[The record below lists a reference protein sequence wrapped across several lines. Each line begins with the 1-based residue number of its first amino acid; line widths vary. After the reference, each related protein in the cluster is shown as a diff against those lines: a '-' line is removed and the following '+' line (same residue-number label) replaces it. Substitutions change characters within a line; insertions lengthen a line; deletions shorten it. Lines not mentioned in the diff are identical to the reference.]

1 MTKAKTAIDM
11 RGVTKNYGNNRGITD
26 VSLSVKAGE
35 IFGFLGPNGAGKT
48 TTIRCIMD
56 FIRPSKGT
64 IAVFGSNSHTD
75 SVAIKARV
83 GFLPSDS
90 QLYMR
95 WTGQEHLGLY
105 KKMRGPSDMSDVVN
119 RLGLSLNVQA
129 KHLSTGNKQ
138 KLSLLLALY
147 GNPKLL
153 VLDEPTKGLDPIL
166 QQEIY
171 TLLNEYKHRGGTVFL
186 SSHNLPE
193 VEKICDSIGVIK
205 EGKIVASE
213 TMQSI
218 RDMNIH
224 IISFSTESKINQ
236 SDFNLV
242 STEVL
247 HHSEKHIILKA
258 KGDLSPLMQT
268 IAKYKVKDLEVTHA
282 SLEDIFMEFYKD

>member
-1 MTKAKTAIDM
+1 MSVTKPAISINN
-11 RGVTKNYGNNRGITD
+11 VTKNYGNNRGITS

-64 IAVFGSNSHTD
+64 ITVFGTNSHTD
-75 SVAIKARV
+75 SVNIKAKI
-83 GFLPSDS
+83 GFLPSDP

-95 WTGQEHLGLY
+95 WTGGEHLSLY
-105 KKMRGPSDMSDVVN
+105 NKLRGSADMSDAVN
-119 RLGLSLNVQA
+119 RLGLNLDVQA
-129 KHLSTGNKQ
+129 RHLSTGNKQ
-138 KLSLLLALY
+138 KLSLLLAMY

-224 IISFSTESKINQ
+224 IISFSSESKINQ
-236 SDFNLV
+236 ADFNL
-242 STEVL
+242 THTDVL

-258 KGDLSPLMQT
+258 KGDLSPLMQK
-268 IAKYKVKDLEVTHA
+268 IAKYRVKDLEVTHA

>member
-1 MTKAKTAIDM
+1 MSEAKTAINL
-11 RGVTKNYGNNRGITD
+11 RGVTKNYGNKRGITD

-64 IAVFGSNSHTD
+64 ITVFGANSHIN
-75 SVAIKARV
+75 SVPIKAQI
-83 GFLPSDS
+83 GFLPSDP
-90 QLYMR
+90 QLYQR
-95 WTGQEHLGLY
+95 WTGQEHLSLY
-105 KKMRGPSDMSDVVN
+105 SKLRGPADMSDTVN
-119 RLGLSLNVQA
+119 RLGLNLDVQSG
-129 KHLSTGNKQ
+129 HLSTGNKQ
-138 KLSLLLALY
+138 KLSLLLAMY
-147 GNPKLL
+147 GNPKIL

-205 EGKIVASE
+205 EGKIVARE

-224 IISFSTESKINQ
+224 IVSFSSESTINQ
-236 SDFNLV
+236 ADFNLAN
-242 STEVL
+242 TEVL

-258 KGDLSPLMQT
+258 KGDLSPLMKA